1 MLLSSASLLRICGQ
15 ELVRRGD
22 YQLVSPHT
30 SSVLELPDL
39 MTNDATVAAHM
50 EEVILLHTSSALCSV
65 YGPYVKVCPRSS
77 RGAGTGLSPI
87 C

>member
-39 MTNDATVAAHM
+39 MTNNATVAAHM
-50 EEVILLHTSSALCSV
+50 EEVIHTFTHQLSSLLSLWTLCGEGMSSVL
-65 YGPYVKVCPRSS
+65 
-77 RGAGTGLSPI
+77 
-87 C
+87 